1 MSHNICV
8 KERTY
13 KLVVPEATGSTAPSQ
28 CALQQSS
35 SMRKL
40 PAIAGSPQEQIV
52 DVV

>member
-8 KERTY
+8 KERTD

-35 SMRKL
+35 SMYKL
-40 PAIAGSPQEQIV
+40 TAIAGSPQEQIV